1 MNYSTGSLVRPKE
14 GRIIA
19 GVCAG
24 IANALKV
31 DVSIVRVVV
40 AVAAVVTSG
49 MALFAYVVAWAVI
62 PDEGSTTTGL
72 DQVIN
77 QVKQYKGKGDD
88 KNIPPAANTWGNQP
102 PQAGDAQ
109 APRPAET
116 FNPYEEDDRPQS

>member
-24 IANALKV
+24 IANAMKV

-49 MALFAYVVAWAVI
+49 MGLFAYVVAWAVI
-62 PDEGSTTTGL
+62 PDEGSDTTGL

-77 QVKQYKGKGDD
+77 QVKQYKAKSDD
-88 KNIPPAANTWGNQP
+88 KSVPPAGNYQP
-102 PQAGDAQ
+102 PQASDSP
-109 APRPAET
+109 APTPQET
-116 FNPYEEDDRPQS
+116 FNPSAEDDRPQN

>member
-24 IANALKV
+24 IANAMKV

-40 AVAAVVTSG
+40 ALAAVFTSG
-49 MALFAYVVAWAVI
+49 MGLLAYFVAWAVI
-62 PDEGSTTTGL
+62 PDEGSETTGL

-77 QVKQYKGKGDD
+77 QVKQYKAKGETT
-88 KNIPPAANTWGNQP
+88 IPPAANYQA
-102 PQAGDAQ
+102 PQAWDNQ
-109 APRPAET
+109 APKPQET
-116 FNPYEEDDRPQS
+116 FNPYTEDDRPQN